1 MTGIDLT
8 YDYCSKHEY
17 VVKSDMKSIQR
28 TCNQCGFSF
37 PATRDHFRT
46 RSNNRGLEA
55 VCKSCQRINAR
66 AYEQVR
72 NKNGIRRVVGRR
84 VQLRQFLDQTKLES
98 GCVVCGYNTHPA
110 ALDFDHLPGTNKVAT
125 IAKLFSGLKEELLLE
140 EIKKCEVV
148 CANCHRVRTATRQQY
163 NGKPPKPVDESILRK
178 AVKLSIK
185 RNTQKGTS

>member
-1 MTGIDLT
+1 MIKSGMEPTQKT
-8 YDYCSKHEY
+8 Y
-17 VVKSDMKSIQR
+17 
-28 TCNQCGFSF
+28 NQCGHSF
-37 PATRDHFRT
+37 PANKEHFRT
-46 RSNNRGLEA
+46 RSSNRGLEA

-66 AYEQVR
+66 AFEQVR

-84 VQLRQFLDQTKLES
+84 VRLRQFLDQTKLES
-98 GCVVCGYNTHPA
+98 GCVICGYNIHPA
-110 ALDFDHLPGTNKVAT
+110 ALDFDHLPGTNKVTT

-163 NGKPPKPVDESILRK
+163 TGKPPIPVDESILTK

-185 RNTQKGTS
+185 RNTKKGTS